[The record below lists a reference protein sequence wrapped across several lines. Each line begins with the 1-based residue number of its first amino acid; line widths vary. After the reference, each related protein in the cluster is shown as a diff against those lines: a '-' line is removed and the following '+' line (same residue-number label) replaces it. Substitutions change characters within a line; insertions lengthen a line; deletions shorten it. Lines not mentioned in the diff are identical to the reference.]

1 MKAKQNCARKRKQNQ
16 LHPQIKPPQFHSD
29 HATTTNTRSQVFTFH
44 KAPKSKVY
52 QCPSFHKERRNG
64 RLSHRTETNTGRL
77 KYKRTIQNT
86 EKTTTRNRI
95 GVCRTRMHVQPI
107 APRSS
112 HAMPCFLYPWTE
124 KHIWSVVLTEKTLNR
139 RQLLDVDFES
149 KDSRSK
155 YMLPLHRY
163 APKPDCVDLYVK
175 VASSRLLP
183 LSP

>member
-1 MKAKQNCARKRKQNQ
+1 MQ
-16 LHPQIKPPQFHSD
+16 LPPTPAPRFLLFTKPPNPRCINVRHSI
-29 HATTTNTRSQVFTFH
+29 
-44 KAPKSKVY
+44 
-52 QCPSFHKERRNG
+52 KERRNG
-64 RLSHRTETNTGRL
+64 RLSHRTKTNTGRL

-86 EKTTTRNRI
+86 EKTKTRNRI